1 MSLIY
6 LAATGKTVTCT
17 VSLNGGATSS
27 PTVTE
32 SSGVY
37 TAAYTNASTGILTV
51 FWSNTT
57 DSTEH
62 RETLY
67 WDGSDVRYL
76 MTAQE
81 VRDAVDIDSTAGRK
95 GLSAQITNAGTISSR
110 R

>member
-1 MSLIY
+1 MLIY
-6 LAATGKTVTCT
+6 LAGTGKTVTCT

-37 TAAYTNASTGILTV
+37 TAAYSNSSAGILTV

-67 WDGSDVRYL
+67 WDDGVKYL
-76 MTAQE
+76 LTAQE
-81 VRDAVDIDSTAGRK
+81 TRDALEIDHTDGRK
-95 GLSAQITNAGTISSR
+95 GLSTTITNTSLLR